1 VLDEFGNLTGGVRS
15 PFVDVPT
22 ATWTGSS
29 TGASFCF
36 IAGHETPVDPARLK
50 KLYPDHKTYQRQVAA
65 NVAKL
70 VKDRWIVKADGD
82 ELIAEAKKAPIP

>member
-1 VLDEFGNLTGGVRS
+1 
-15 PFVDVPT
+15 VDVPT

-36 IAGHETPVDPARLK
+36 IAGHETPLDPTRLK
-50 KLYPDHKTYQRQVAA
+50 KLYPDHKTYERQVAA

-82 ELIAEAKKAPIP
+82 ELIAEAKKASIP